1 MTFTRAN
8 AMLGFKGLLLGQLI
22 AVFIMLLA
30 LATPAQAQATFTV
43 SRTDDPS
50 PQGCFPGDCSL
61 REAVI
66 AANGTPGS
74 DTIVLQPTTYNLT
87 IPGNGGADQG
97 DLDTTENLDI
107 KSAGPGDATIDA
119 NRIDRVLE
127 VVSGGLSLRDI
138 TLRNGLATPDGQGL
152 LRGGGVRVF
161 GSLYLYDSRVVD
173 NHMPMVNGADGGG
186 IYNNGHTVVI
196 RSEVSGN
203 TAVQG
208 FGGGIYTPT
217 SGVTEIRDSKLS
229 GNEAVFGGALA
240 SASGGGNVLVDRSQL
255 SLNTAGLGGASYQLG
270 PSTYTFTNTT
280 LNGNTAI
287 DGTGGGAIRVRGG
300 SATLNNS
307 TVTRN
312 EAPNGGGLAAAND
325 GSSITIANTIV
336 AGNTDSNQADGNFPD
351 CLDLNAVGVTTHFNT
366 QGYNILGNA
375 QGCQLSPATGDQ
387 FGTPAAPVNPLL
399 DSNARFNGGLFAQ
412 VFTYAI
418 LPGSPAIDGGDP
430 SSSCSSIDAR
440 IVQRSLGGRCDSG
453 AYELVKCQTTAV
465 NRVGTF
471 GNDSSTTPE
480 LAPTTGADGYLGFD
494 GSDTLL
500 GAEGNDAMCG
510 GSGGDTLT
518 GGPGADLLVGGSD
531 NDTLNGS
538 LGSDRFTGNTGNDT
552 IRARDGKADTVACG
566 AGADRVTAD
575 RTDKVAG
582 DCERVSRG

>member
-1 MTFTRAN
+1 MFHTRAN
-8 AMLGFKGLLLGQLI
+8 AMLGLKGLLLGQLI
-22 AVFIMLLA
+22 AIFIMLLA
-30 LATPAQAQATFTV
+30 LATPAQAQVTFTV
-43 SRTDDPS
+43 NRTDDPS

-74 DTIVLQPTTYNLT
+74 DTIVLEPTTYNLT
-87 IPGNGGADQG
+87 IAGNGGADQG
-97 DLDTTENLDI
+97 DLDITENLDI
-107 KSAGPGDATIDA
+107 KSTGPGDATIDA

-138 TLRNGLATPDGQGL
+138 TVRNGLATPDGQGL
-152 LRGGGVRVF
+152 FRGGGIRVF
-161 GSLYLYDSRVVD
+161 GSLYLYDSKVVE
-173 NHMPMVNGADGGG
+173 NHMPAVNGADGGG
-186 IYNNGHTVVI
+186 IYNNGHTVVM
-196 RSEVSGN
+196 RSEVSNN

-208 FGGGIYTPT
+208 FGGGIYTPAN
-217 SGVTEIRDSKLS
+217 GVTEIRDSKLS
-229 GNEAVFGGALA
+229 GNEAVFGGALS
-240 SASGGGNVLVDRSQL
+240 SASGGGNVMVERSQL

-270 PSTYTFTNTT
+270 TSTYTFTNTT
-280 LNGNTAI
+280 LDSNTAV

-336 AGNTDSNQADGNFPD
+336 AGNTDTNQADGNFPD
-351 CLDLNAVGVTTHFNT
+351 CLDLNAVGVTTHFKT

-399 DSNARFNGGLFAQ
+399 DTSASFNGGLFAQ
-412 VFTYAI
+412 VLTYEL
-418 LPGSPAIDGGDP
+418 LPGSPAIDRGDP

-494 GSDTLL
+494 GSDTLQ

-510 GSGGDTLT
+510 GSGGDILT
-518 GGPGADLLVGGSD
+518 GGPGSDFLVGGSD

-552 IRARDGKADTVACG
+552 IRARDGKTDTVACG
-566 AGADRVTAD
+566 AGTDRVTAD
-575 RTDKVAG
+575 RADKVAG

>member
-8 AMLGFKGLLLGQLI
+8 AMPGFKGLLLGQLI

-494 GSDTLL
+494 GSDTLQ

>member
-1 MTFTRAN
+1 
-8 AMLGFKGLLLGQLI
+8 MLGFKGLLFGQLI
-22 AVFIMLLA
+22 VVFIMLLA

-74 DTIVLQPTTYNLT
+74 DTIVLEPTTYNLT

-107 KSAGPGDATIDA
+107 KGTGPGDATIDA

-138 TLRNGLATPDGQGL
+138 TVRNGLATPDGQGL

-351 CLDLNAVGVTTHFNT
+351 CLDLNAVGVTTHFKT

-375 QGCQLSPATGDQ
+375 QGCQLSPGTGDQ

-399 DSNARFNGGLFAQ
+399 DSNAKFNGGLFAQ
-412 VFTYAI
+412 VLTYAL

-494 GSDTLL
+494 GSDTLQ

-518 GGPGADLLVGGSD
+518 GGPGADFLVGGSD

-566 AGADRVTAD
+566 AGTDRVTAD

>member
-1 MTFTRAN
+1 
-8 AMLGFKGLLLGQLI
+8 
-22 AVFIMLLA
+22 
-30 LATPAQAQATFTV
+30 
-43 SRTDDPS
+43 
-50 PQGCFPGDCSL
+50 
-61 REAVI
+61 
-66 AANGTPGS
+66 
-74 DTIVLQPTTYNLT
+74 
-87 IPGNGGADQG
+87 
-97 DLDTTENLDI
+97 
-107 KSAGPGDATIDA
+107 
-119 NRIDRVLE
+119 
-127 VVSGGLSLRDI
+127 
-138 TLRNGLATPDGQGL
+138 
-152 LRGGGVRVF
+152 
-161 GSLYLYDSRVVD
+161 
-173 NHMPMVNGADGGG
+173 MV
-186 IYNNGHTVVI
+186 
-196 RSEVSGN
+196 E
-203 TAVQG
+203 
-208 FGGGIYTPT
+208 
-217 SGVTEIRDSKLS
+217 
-229 GNEAVFGGALA
+229 
-240 SASGGGNVLVDRSQL
+240 RSQL

-270 PSTYTFTNTT
+270 TSTYTFANTT
-280 LNGNTAI
+280 LDGNTAV

-351 CLDLNAVGVTTHFNT
+351 CLDLNAVGVTTHFKT

-375 QGCQLSPATGDQ
+375 QGCQLSPGTGDQ

-399 DSNARFNGGLFAQ
+399 DSNAKFNGGLFAQ
-412 VFTYAI
+412 VLTYAL
-418 LPGSPAIDGGDP
+418 LPGSPAIDRGDP

-465 NRVGTF
+465 NRVGTL

-494 GSDTLL
+494 GSDTLQ

-518 GGPGADLLVGGSD
+518 GGPGADFLVGGSD

-566 AGADRVTAD
+566 AGTDRVTAD